1 MTPLGKILG
10 FLDPRTM
17 AMLVSVKHDEARE
30 TFPLQKMTVENV
42 QAFRTVT
49 TEYYKWQFRA
59 IVPNAELPDD
69 YAGPYAWSLIQ
80 KAYGHKGG
88 VEAAF
93 RAARF
98 GVDGG
103 LSGVL
108 NAIHMQMK
116 KQQEE
121 AYINH
126 VLHSVIDPLD
136 FDQRVELMREYLG
149 RFANQLSPATKPK
162 SAEELAANWEELL
175 KMTVELLDSLQKN
188 LGRV

>member
-1 MTPLGKILG
+1 MSALDKILG
-10 FLDPRTM
+10 FLDPRTR

-30 TFPLQKMTVENV
+30 TFPLQKQTVDNEKE
-42 QAFRTVT
+42 FRKVITD
-49 TEYYKWQFRA
+49 YYKWQFRA
-59 IVPNAELPDD
+59 IVPNAEVPDD
-69 YAGPYAWSLIQ
+69 FAGPFAWSLVE

-88 VEAAF
+88 MEAAF
-93 RAARF
+93 RAAKI

-126 VLHSVIDPLD
+126 VLHSVIDSLD
-136 FDQRVELMREYLG
+136 WNQRVELMREYLG
-149 RFANQLSPATKPK
+149 RFAGHLSPATKPK
-162 SAEELAANWEELL
+162 SAEELAANWEELI
-175 KMTVELLDSLQKN
+175 KMTVELLDSLQRSV
-188 LGRV
+188 GRI